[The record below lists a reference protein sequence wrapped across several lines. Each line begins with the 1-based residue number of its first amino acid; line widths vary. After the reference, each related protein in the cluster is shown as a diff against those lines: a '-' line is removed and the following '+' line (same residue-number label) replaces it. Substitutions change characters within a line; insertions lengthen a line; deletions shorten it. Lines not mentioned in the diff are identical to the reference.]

1 MNPLSLLNPNDIE
14 SVEVL
19 KDAASSAI
27 YGSRATNGVIL
38 IITKSGKANQTK
50 FGVDAFTGVSMV
62 PNTDKMEMADPDLYL
77 SVINEAIDNF
87 NTQYGYNPGLS
98 TSMDPKSN
106 SFPRDIHKASC

>member
-19 KDAASSAI
+19 KDAASSAL

-38 IITKSGKANQTK
+38 ITTNSGTANQTK
-50 FGVDAFTGVSMV
+50 FGVDAFTGVFMV

-77 SVINEAIDNF
+77 SVLNEAIDPF
-87 NTQYGYNPGLS
+87 NTPSGYKPGMYNLMKRKENP
-98 TSMDPKSN
+98 
-106 SFPRDIHKASC
+106 FPRPP